1 MTTDMLLPPPAP
13 AAPAATLW
21 GVVTD
26 QTPALTPVVGVLLC
40 TPLTPHPPDSTTG
53 VIVHHQEPVR
63 VPLDPAG
70 RGVLHVQDGDTD
82 WLVQLV
88 VGWRRTVWSRWW
100 QPVPGRVTSLW
111 DLPEVDPATLAPA
124 EDAVP
129 AWTAAVDEVR
139 GLRDDTYA
147 LLPMMESVTG
157 AATAVHAEA
166 LAAIAAAEAAA
177 LDAGQAGQHRQA
189 AEQAATNAAD
199 AVAGMIAQA
208 TADAIAAVR
217 AETTR
222 TYYDPVIGWIT
233 AKGALDG

>member
-26 QTPALTPVVGVLLC
+26 QAPALTPVVGVLLC

-88 VGWRRTVWSRWW
+88 VGWRTVWSRWW

-111 DLPEVDPATLAPA
+111 DLPEVDPATLEPVEA
-124 EDAVP
+124 AVP
-129 AWTAAVDEVR
+129 AWTAAVDQVR
-139 GLRDDTYA
+139 QLRDDTYA
-147 LLPMMESVTG
+147 LLPLMESVTG
-157 AATAVHAEA
+157 AATAVQADA
-166 LAAIAAAEAAA
+166 LAAIAAAETAQMH
-177 LDAGQAGQHRQA
+177 AGQAGQHRQA
-189 AEQAATNAAD
+189 AEQAAAGAA
-199 AVAGMIAQA
+199 AAAQAIIAQA
-208 TADAIAAVR
+208 TADAIAAAR
-217 AETTR
+217 AETTH
-222 TYYDPVIGWIT
+222 THYDPVIGWIT
-233 AKGALDG
+233 TKGPLDD